1 MARIRTVK
9 PEFWEDE
16 VVGLLSREARL
27 LFIATFNLADDE
39 GLLRWSAP
47 YIKATVFM
55 YDDDLSVGDVTGF
68 MAEITAAGLLFAYI
82 GGIARQQLAVV
93 VNFRKHQKINR
104 PQPGKLP
111 PPSLQSYTVREMYAR
126 RDGWTCQLCKRGI
139 PEKPVDNDSWNLS
152 IDHIA
157 HVSGGGSDYPSNVR
171 AAHQAC
177 NKSRRDRSDD
187 EFQAPASM
195 RGGSVE
201 EPVAVGAGPAHAQ
214 IGSDSRNG
222 SVNQAPTS
230 IVAQGDGLAN
240 DGPSS
245 HTRSEI
251 RSLNDSVIHVVSDSL
266 PHSVAEGKG
275 REGNREGKGTK
286 DGGLAASDDEL
297 PLGMVEVAET
307 AAPPGA
313 QKKIRKKAEPKENPH
328 QLADDLTVAFWERY
342 KTTTAQS
349 FIAVRQ
355 ILRGAIGNGMDRDDL
370 ARAIDLL
377 GKEGRAISGGT
388 ITTALGQI
396 RAPRLRAVPGGYTP
410 WTNPTDQNEYD
421 GAL

>member
-9 PEFWEDE
+9 PEFFTSLTIGDLSLEQRLTFI
-16 VVGLLSREARL
+16 GLW
-27 LFIATFNLADDE
+27 THADDE
-39 GLLRWSAP
+39 GRCVDSPEL
-47 YIKATVFM
+47 IKAALWPLDKRTAEDVA
-55 YDDDLSVGDVTGF
+55 DDLRALTEASLIVQYS
-68 MAEITAAGLLFAYI
+68 LNRRRY
-82 GGIARQQLAVV
+82 LAISGWSE
-93 VNFRKHQKINR
+93 HQRINR
-104 PQPGKLP
+104 PTPSKFPSPEEGEITP
-111 PPSLQSYTVREMYAR
+111 P
-126 RDGWTCQLCKRGI
+126 
-139 PEKPVDNDSWNLS
+139 
-152 IDHIA
+152 
-157 HVSGGGSDYPSNVR
+157 
-171 AAHQAC
+171 
-177 NKSRRDRSDD
+177 
-187 EFQAPASM
+187 
-195 RGGSVE
+195 
-201 EPVAVGAGPAHAQ
+201 EP
-214 IGSDSRNG
+214 
-222 SVNQAPTS
+222 PTS
-230 IVAQGDGLAN
+230 RYDTSLRIHGVL
-240 DGPSS
+240 
-245 HTRSEI
+245 SE
-251 RSLNDSVIHVVSDSL
+251 DS
-266 PHSVAEGKG
+266 PPERKGK
-275 REGNREGKGTK
+275 EGNREGKGTK
-286 DGGLAASDDEL
+286 DGERAATGDEL